1 MPFRAELDYTLKD
14 VRQYWKVHQL
24 FRGKAL
30 YYISWLLIAVVICLV
45 ISAGAMLLVYRLW
58 NGELVWY
65 YVIILIVLVLYYAVR
80 EFRVRSTLKSLR
92 AQGMITM
99 TAGEDGMH
107 AEAEALSSDYS
118 YRAFQ
123 DVARFKETYYLY
135 VDRRRALIL
144 PDRCFTEGDP
154 ADFGVF
160 LEQKTGIM
168 IRDISW

>member
-30 YYISWLLIAVVICLV
+30 YYISWLLISVVICLV

-144 PDRCFTEGDP
+144 PDRCFTEGNP
-154 ADFGVF
+154 ADFGAF
-160 LEQKTGIM
+160 LEQKTGRT
-168 IRDISW
+168 IRNISW